1 MGAHARCTL
10 VLSQRLHDILKDE
23 LRAASHTYQN
33 TFVCMFTWVTIPS
46 CLTGAVSFV
55 PVMSWGCNP
64 RQVYNHRTSPQIRT
78 PMYLLIPI
86 LPYRPHYIFVD
97 FYMHASPLG
106 RLLALFGGAHEEG
119 RFARAENRFA
129 RAQTQARQGAKRTHM
144 DPAAVPK
151 PDITFSSASSLL

>member
-1 MGAHARCTL
+1 M

-23 LRAASHTYQN
+23 LRAASHPYQI
-33 TFVCMFTWVTIPS
+33 TFVCMFPWVTIPS

-64 RQVYNHRTSPQIRT
+64 RPVYNHRTSKQIRT

-119 RFARAENRFA
+119 RFARAEGPN
-129 RAQTQARQGAKRTHM
+129 TGSPGCET
-144 DPAAVPK
+144 DPHGPCYLRSGSHK
-151 PDITFSSASSLL
+151 PLIFNYDENTWWSCF